1 MTWKAAALKH
11 ALAEAPREACGLL
24 LRQGRKRSYWPCRN
38 ISPEPLDTFIIEP
51 EDWADAEDSAD
62 EILAIVHSHPGGTT
76 DPGPAD
82 QEWCSQSELPWH
94 IVVPESATW
103 GKCLPLKCS

>member
-11 ALAEAPREACGLL
+11 ALAEAPNESCGLL
-24 LRQGRKRSYWPCRN
+24 VRQGRKRSYWPCKN
-38 ISPEPLDTFIIEP
+38 ISPEPVETFIIEP
-51 EDWADAEDSAD
+51 EDWADAEDSCD
-62 EILAIVHSHPGGTT
+62 EIIAIIHSHPNGTT
-76 DPGPAD
+76 EPSPAD
-82 QEWCSQSELPWH
+82 QESCSRSELPWH